1 MEKNSLKLYYNSLKL
16 NLKSHQCNGNL
27 FELLTL
33 QHPILNHTTEDDS
46 FVAQYPILKAV
57 TEGRLTVRETNLS
70 NSMVEISKQISS
82 AILNVPS
89 LSPTL
94 YAFTYSVY
102 DMRNP
107 NLEER
112 HKDINL
118 SIVLNKYIDVFNDLI
133 DISLIV
139 QKLYR
144 FGAEEHPCTGYL
156 NPKTRDVYILVP
168 RYQGNNLTKIL
179 GISHTVLLY
188 MTFQKILT
196 NTTESDANLIYA
208 APTTEYL
215 KNMDE
220 VRERFK
226 LLNAIG
232 SKELFQPDYLDAYK
246 NFNQTIWEANLYNTT
261 WEMDIFMYLL
271 ENVRT
276 NMKSESTRE
285 LQETER
291 RYADIYAQLQE
302 LSARKTDLE
311 RRLLAPQ
318 AGSERLTRFMNA
330 LLQAQNENFK
340 ILIYYVKENKTTIKL
355 SITEPIHFDSA
366 FLTMPIINKN
376 LFTRIFFNKLARDDI
391 RAYFRQTIQIEIN
404 QRNQIFVSS
413 VDNVDEGHYHS
424 REEYGIFPNTHHTRY
439 NCFGTYHHEFTR
451 CYDNETFDV
460 LFAYFKDSVANI
472 NIADGAV
479 FPKFVGYVVER
490 QEFKVY
496 STILDSY
503 ITLKELYEGKDVI
516 IEEPTPVVE
525 EQPVPEDPLDVED
538 QPDEEGVFT
547 EALHFTPVFP
557 MREMHLEQA
566 DIEAVAETMR
576 ARLDTGIID
585 PHNIAMNEALNH
597 LQMRRYNPVGT
608 AEQPRFPT
616 LDEVRATA
624 TAMRDHLTPVQPYTT
639 IVTPEQMPMTPE
651 EAEAEEI
658 RQAEEL
664 GVL

>member
-1 MEKNSLKLYYNSLKL
+1 MEKNSLKLYYNSLRVT
-16 NLKSHQCNGNL
+16 LKSSQCNGNL

-33 QHPILNHTTEDDS
+33 QHQILNHINEDDI
-46 FVAQYPILKAV
+46 FVAQYPILKAI
-57 TEGRLTVRETNLS
+57 TDGRLTVQETNLANNYEEVS
-70 NSMVEISKQISS
+70 EKVAH
-82 AILNVPS
+82 AILNTPYS
-89 LSPTL
+89 SPTL
-94 YAFTYSVY
+94 YAFTYPVY
-102 DMRNP
+102 DMQNSNLDERYRNT
-107 NLEER
+107 
-112 HKDINL
+112 NL
-118 SIVLNKYIDVFNDLI
+118 STILNKYIDVFNDLI

-144 FGAEEHPCTGYL
+144 FGAEEHPCAGYL
-156 NPKTRDVYILVP
+156 NPKTRDVYILIP
-168 RYQGNNLTKIL
+168 RYQGNNLAKII
-179 GISHTVLLY
+179 GISHTILLY

-196 NTTESDANLIYA
+196 NTDESNANLIYA

-215 KNMDE
+215 KNMDV

-226 LLNAIG
+226 LLNVIG

-246 NFNQTIWEANLYNTT
+246 NFNKTIWEANLYNTT

-276 NMKSESTRE
+276 NMKSESIRE

-291 RYADIYAQLQE
+291 RYAEIYAQLQE
-302 LSARKTDLE
+302 FSARKTDLE

-318 AGSERLTRFMNA
+318 AGSERLTRFMSA

-340 ILIYYVKENKTTIKL
+340 ILIYYIKESKTIIKL
-355 SITEPIHFDSA
+355 SITEPINFDNA
-366 FLTMPIINKN
+366 FLTMPIVNKN
-376 LFTRIFFNKLARDDI
+376 LLTRVFFNKLARDEI
-391 RAYFRQTIQIEIN
+391 RAYFKQTIQIEIN
-404 QRNQIFVSS
+404 QRNQIYVSS

-424 REEYGIFPNTHHTRY
+424 KGEYGIFPNTHHTRY
-439 NCFGTYHHEFTR
+439 NCFGTYQHEFTR

-479 FPKFVGYVVER
+479 FPKFVNYVIE
-490 QEFKVY
+490 QKNFKVY
-496 STILDSY
+496 STILNSY
-503 ITLKELYEGKDVI
+503 ITLGELYEGKDVI

-525 EQPVPEDPLDVED
+525 EQPVPEDPLDLED
-538 QPDEEGVFT
+538 QPDEADVFT

-557 MREMHLEQA
+557 MREMNLEQA

-576 ARLDTGIID
+576 ARLDTDVVNPGIL
-585 PHNIAMNEALNH
+585 NMREALDH
-597 LQMRRYNPVGT
+597 LQMRRYNPNE
-608 AEQPRFPT
+608 AEQQPLPT
-616 LDEVRATA
+616 FNELRATVLG
-624 TAMRDHLTPVQPYTT
+624 MRDNLTATQPYTT